1 MPSRRVLFLVL
12 SLTALLLFLSSLSLT
27 FPNPIENE
35 DPFSLQEMRN
45 KIKPD
50 INDWPIDEEEEEDD
64 DDNNNDQFDYYNNR
78 YAVPDEWK

>member
-27 FPNPIENE
+27 FSNPIENE

-45 KIKPD
+45 KIQPD
-50 INDWPIDEEEEEDD
+50 INDWPIDEEVEDD
-64 DDNNNDQFDYYNNR
+64 DDNDDQFDYYNNR

>member
-12 SLTALLLFLSSLSLT
+12 SLSALLLFLSSLSLT
-27 FPNPIENE
+27 FSNPIENE

-45 KIKPD
+45 KIKLD
-50 INDWPIDEEEEEDD
+50 INDWPIDEEVEDD
-64 DDNNNDQFDYYNNR
+64 DDNDDQFDYYNNR

>member
-27 FPNPIENE
+27 FSNPIENE

-50 INDWPIDEEEEEDD
+50 INDWPIDEEVEDD
-64 DDNNNDQFDYYNNR
+64 DDNDDQFDYYNNR

>member
-27 FPNPIENE
+27 FSNPIENE

-45 KIKPD
+45 KIKLD
-50 INDWPIDEEEEEDD
+50 INDWPIDEEVEDD
-64 DDNNNDQFDYYNNR
+64 DDNDDQFDYYNNR

>member
-27 FPNPIENE
+27 FSNPIENE

-50 INDWPIDEEEEEDD
+50 INDWSIDEEVEDD
-64 DDNNNDQFDYYNNR
+64 DDNDDQFDYYNNR